1 MGVYT
6 RIARNTILLSVRLVL
21 QIIIQLYTVPVVFR
35 ALGVSDYGLYSVVCG
50 VVTMFSFVGMSLSSG
65 SQRFIA
71 YSLGVQDEELLK
83 KTFDTIFSIYTIFAI
98 VAIVC
103 LETGGL
109 WLLNH
114 KMNIPSGRMSATN
127 VIFQLSLVSFTA
139 ELITIPFV
147 STVIAYER
155 MNFYACLGILKCL
168 LQLVVA
174 IALQYILRE
183 KLIVYGML
191 TCMVS
196 LIVNGIYWGYCRS
209 HFRECR
215 KIRFLWNRQTGGE
228 LLSYSGWNAVGC
240 VALISRQQGLNVLMN
255 LFFGTLVNAAH
266 SISQQIYGALNQFVN
281 NLYMATRPQITKY
294 YAVGKTG
301 KMWKL
306 VFQSS
311 KMAFYILTT
320 LAIPLIIEM
329 DTILKLWLGAVPPYT
344 ASIARLIILS
354 LLIETQINQIIAAF
368 QAANKIR
375 NVQLYSS
382 IVLLMNIPLT
392 YCVLKWIGGG
402 PLVPY
407 VVIVGLSIP
416 YVMVILWQA
425 KTVISL
431 NIKNYAL
438 CVMVRLWLV
447 FIVGF
452 LAVGLLVRLMEPSFL
467 RIVCTAVSSLVFI
480 PALVWLVGLDG
491 TEKRQCIQFVQNKFR
506 HYFTKN

>member
-21 QIIIQLYTVPVVFR
+21 QIIIQLYTVPVVLR

-109 WLLNH
+109 WFLNH
-114 KMNIPSGRMSATN
+114 KMNIPSGRMSAAN
-127 VIFQLSLVSFTA
+127 VIFQLSLVSFLA
-139 ELITIPFV
+139 ELITIPFI

-155 MNFYACLGILKCL
+155 MNFYACLGILKCM
-168 LQLVVA
+168 LQLLVA
-174 IALQYILRE
+174 IALQYILQE
-183 KLIVYGML
+183 KLIVYGIL

-196 LIVNGIYWGYCRS
+196 LIINGIYWGYCRS

-266 SISQQIYGALNQFVN
+266 SISSQIYGALNQFVN

-301 KMWKL
+301 KMWEL
-306 VFQSS
+306 VFRSS
-311 KMAFYILTT
+311 KMAFYILTI

-329 DTILKLWLGAVPPYT
+329 DTILKLWLGSVPPYT

-354 LLIETQINQIIAAF
+354 LLIETQLNQIIAAF

-392 YCVLKWIGGG
+392 YCVLKWMGGG
-402 PLVPY
+402 RSFSPIRGDRRTKYPVCHGNS
-407 VVIVGLSIP
+407 VAGENRDIAEHKEV
-416 YVMVILWQA
+416 
-425 KTVISL
+425 
-431 NIKNYAL
+431 
-438 CVMVRLWLV
+438 C
-447 FIVGF
+447 
-452 LAVGLLVRLMEPSFL
+452 LVRHGKTMACFHCGFS
-467 RIVCTAVSSLVFI
+467 CSWSSCEAHGTVF
-480 PALVWLVGLDG
+480 PPDSLYGSQFPRFYPCSRLACWLGRNR
-491 TEKRQCIQFVQNKFR
+491 EKTMYTIR
-506 HYFTKN
+506 TK